1 MDVDQLRMILDTV
14 KDLGEAGK
22 SAFLWWLILEKSP
35 AILCSILIPASFGF
49 IARAIYNYHRACDA
63 YRAFAQEVF
72 SACKIQY
79 LDVEDI
85 QYAGQRA
92 AAVTQIKEKLNV

>member
-22 SAFLWWLILEKSP
+22 SAFLWWLVLEKSP

-49 IARAIYNYHRACDA
+49 IAWAIYKYHKACGA
-63 YRAFAQEVF
+63 YRVFAQEVF
-72 SACKIQY
+72 SVCNIRHLLKICSTPV
-79 LDVEDI
+79 DVLLLLLKL
-85 QYAGQRA
+85 
-92 AAVTQIKEKLNV
+92 KES